1 MIVAFALIAGV
12 TVLEYRTGLHL
23 PTSRLVDGGGSQY
36 FAVTSVFHNQNDL
49 ATYLAICWPFMLAV
63 PFFTR
68 RLRWLGLAVVAAG
81 LMALAF
87 VGTGSRSSIL
97 AIGVATAVTI
107 VLLVRPTAW
116 MKTRRAWFLGA
127 VLAVALVAGAGY
139 LLFNDS
145 ENPMLRQF
153 RLAGLQ
159 TNITTSTGSGEIRAN
174 LYERG
179 LEIAG
184 GSLLLGA
191 GPGQAYGMITS
202 GTDALGIGDLHNWWL
217 EVYVESGVPGLL
229 LFLGF
234 FVALFLGLVRR
245 ARAATDPFVRY
256 LAVGTAASLAGFVLG
271 ALGPSSALS
280 FAPMWALYGL
290 GLAILAL
297 PAEAQTEA
305 GEPAGAEA
313 PAPRPATTEG
323 GT

>member
-1 MIVAFALIAGV
+1 L
-12 TVLEYRTGLHL
+12 
-23 PTSRLVDGGGSQY
+23 
-36 FAVTSVFHNQNDL
+36 
-49 ATYLAICWPFMLAV
+49 
-63 PFFTR
+63 
-68 RLRWLGLAVVAAG
+68 
-81 LMALAF
+81 
-87 VGTGSRSSIL
+87 
-97 AIGVATAVTI
+97 
-107 VLLVRPTAW
+107 
-116 MKTRRAWFLGA
+116 
-127 VLAVALVAGAGY
+127 LAVALVAGAGY

-159 TNITTSTGSGEIRAN
+159 QNITTSTGSGEIRSN

-217 EVYVESGVPGLL
+217 EVYVESGIPGLL

-290 GLAILAL
+290 GLAVLAL
-297 PAEAQTEA
+297 PAEAQAEG

-313 PAPRPATTEG
+313 PAPRPAITESA
-323 GT
+323 T